1 MSRAVNRRLS
11 VVKKVSVD
19 FRYWLAL
26 N

>member
-1 MSRAVNRRLS
+1 MSRVVNRRLS